1 MSETLATEVCRDL
14 KRRNVIQSAVI
25 IALSAALALGGLC
38 YAVTRK
44 EPTNTVATNMGR

>member
-38 YAVTRK
+38 YAAARK
-44 EPTNTVATNMGR
+44 EQSNTVATNMGR